1 MESGSEILNA
11 PISCIDYIMLTL
23 RYVLYLEEVSLEK
36 LVVMGVETLDD
47 VDADDDVE
55 TELGVDKPEREKG

>member
-23 RYVLYLEEVSLEK
+23 RYVLYLEEVALEK

-55 TELGVDKPEREKG
+55 TKLGVDKPEREKG

>member
-23 RYVLYLEEVSLEK
+23 RYVLYLEEVALEK

-47 VDADDDVE
+47 VDADDDV
-55 TELGVDKPEREKG
+55 